1 MLEHSWALYMD
12 PLMVLMMG
20 ILQGDFLEVHWDILM
35 VKFLD
40 LMKASNW
47 DILMVKFLELYLEV

>member
-1 MLEHSWALYMD
+1 MSEHSWALYMD

-47 DILMVKFLELYLEV
+47 DYIMVK